1 MLRDK
6 FVDLAYESL
15 RHYLET
21 GKYLD
26 KYDEEFKNNHSGV
39 LIQITKGDRTERSG
53 SIYPTR
59 ANIALDIIHE
69 VVNLGI
75 FDNAFALKLSD
86 LDDIYIQVLE
96 INKVEQIENIE
107 DFGVY
112 SGLLLSYANNPV
124 MVFREDYET
133 DYQMFE
139 DAKDLANVDDF
150 DIFTLEK
157 FKIIR
162 HIWQKS
168 GKIVH

>member
-1 MLRDK
+1 MLSDK
-6 FVDLAYESL
+6 YVDLAYDSL
-15 RHYLET
+15 KFYLEN

-26 KYDEEFKNNHSGV
+26 EYDEDFKTNHNGV

-59 ANIALDIIHE
+59 GDIALDIIHE

-75 FDNAFALKLSD
+75 FDNAFALRLD
-86 LDDIYIQVLE
+86 ELDDVYIQVLE
-96 INKVEQIENIE
+96 ISKVKQIEKME

-150 DIFTLEK
+150 DIYTFEK
-157 FKIIR
+157 FKFVR
-162 HIWQKS
+162 HI
-168 GKIVH
+168 

>member
-1 MLRDK
+1 MLNDK
-6 FVDLAYESL
+6 FVDLAYDSL
-15 RHYLET
+15 RYYLET

-26 KYDEEFKNNHSGV
+26 KYDEEFKTNHNGV

-59 ANIALDIIHE
+59 ASIALDIIHE

-75 FDNAFALKLSD
+75 FDNAFALRLQD
-86 LDDIYIQVLE
+86 LDNIYIQVLE
-96 INKVEQIENIE
+96 INKVEQIENLE

-124 MVFREDYET
+124 IVFREDYET
-133 DYQMFE
+133 DFQMFE

-162 HIWQKS
+162 HI
-168 GKIVH
+168 

>member
-1 MLRDK
+1 MLKDK
-6 FVDLAYESL
+6 FVELAFDSL

-26 KYDEEFKNNHSGV
+26 KYDEEFKDNHNGAI
-39 LIQITKGDRTERSG
+39 IQITKGDRTERFG

-69 VVNLGI
+69 VVNLGV

-96 INKVEQIENIE
+96 INKVEKIESIE
-107 DFGVY
+107 DFGIY
-112 SGLLLSYANNPV
+112 SGLLLAYANNPV

-157 FKIIR
+157 FKIVR
-162 HIWQKS
+162 HI
-168 GKIVH
+168 

>member
-1 MLRDK
+1 MLKDK
-6 FVDLAYESL
+6 FVDLAYDSL
-15 RHYLET
+15 RYYLET

-26 KYDEEFKNNHSGV
+26 EYDEEFKDNHNGV
-39 LIQITKGDRTERSG
+39 LIQISKGDRHERSG

-69 VVNLGI
+69 VVNLGV
-75 FDNAFALKLSD
+75 FDNAFALKLTD
-86 LDDIYIQVLE
+86 LDDVYIQVLE

-124 MVFREDYET
+124 IVFREEYET

-150 DIFTLEK
+150 NIYTLEK

-162 HIWQKS
+162 HI
-168 GKIVH
+168 

>member
-1 MLRDK
+1 MLKDK

-15 RHYLET
+15 RYYLET

-26 KYDEEFKNNHSGV
+26 KYDEEFKDNHNGV
-39 LIQITKGDRTERSG
+39 LIQITKGDRLERSG

-59 ANIALDIIHE
+59 ADIALDIIHE
-69 VVNLGI
+69 VVNLGV
-75 FDNAFALKLSD
+75 FDNAFALRLSE
-86 LDDIYIQVLE
+86 LDDVYIQVLE
-96 INKVEQIENIE
+96 IKKVEQIERLE

-139 DAKDLANVDDF
+139 DAKDLANVDDY

-157 FKIIR
+157 FKMVR
-162 HIWQKS
+162 HI
-168 GKIVH
+168 

>member
-1 MLRDK
+1 MLNDK
-6 FVDLAYESL
+6 FVDLAYDSL
-15 RHYLET
+15 KYYLET
-21 GKYLD
+21 SKYLD
-26 KYDEEFKNNHSGV
+26 KYDGEFKDNHNGV
-39 LIQITKGDRTERSG
+39 LIQISKGDRLERSG

-75 FDNAFALKLSD
+75 FDNAFALRLSD
-86 LDDIYIQVLE
+86 LDDVYIQVLE
-96 INKVEQIENIE
+96 ISKVEQIERLE

-139 DAKDLANVDDF
+139 DAKDLANVDDY
-150 DIFTLEK
+150 DIYTLEK
-157 FKIIR
+157 FKVIR
-162 HIWQKS
+162 HIWQIGVK
-168 GKIVH
+168 

>member
-1 MLRDK
+1 MLKDK
-6 FVDLAYESL
+6 FVELAFDSL

-26 KYDEEFKNNHSGV
+26 KYDEEFKDNHNGAI
-39 LIQITKGDRTERSG
+39 IQITKGDRTERSG

-59 ANIALDIIHE
+59 ANIALDIIYE
-69 VVNLGI
+69 VVNLGV

-96 INKVEQIENIE
+96 INKVEQIESIE
-107 DFGVY
+107 DFGIY
-112 SGLLLSYANNPV
+112 SGLLLAYANNPV

-157 FKIIR
+157 FKIVR
-162 HIWQKS
+162 HI
-168 GKIVH
+168 

>member
-1 MLRDK
+1 MLNDK
-6 FVDLAYESL
+6 FVDLAYDSL
-15 RHYLET
+15 RYYLET

-26 KYDEEFKNNHSGV
+26 KYDEEFKTNHNGV

-75 FDNAFALKLSD
+75 FDNAFALRLQD
-86 LDDIYIQVLE
+86 LDNIYIQVLE
-96 INKVEQIENIE
+96 INKVEQIENLE

-124 MVFREDYET
+124 IVFREDYET
-133 DYQMFE
+133 DFQMFE

-162 HIWQKS
+162 HIWQIGVK
-168 GKIVH
+168 

>member
-1 MLRDK
+1 MLNDK
-6 FVDLAYESL
+6 FVDLAYDSL
-15 RHYLET
+15 KYYLET

-26 KYDEEFKNNHSGV
+26 KYDEEFKDNHNGV
-39 LIQITKGDRTERSG
+39 LIQISRGDRLERSG

-69 VVNLGI
+69 VVNLGV
-75 FDNAFALKLSD
+75 FDNAFALRLSD
-86 LDDIYIQVLE
+86 LDDVYIQVLE
-96 INKVEQIENIE
+96 ISKVEQIERLE

-139 DAKDLANVDDF
+139 DAKDLANVDDY
-150 DIFTLEK
+150 DIYTLEK
-157 FKIIR
+157 FKVIR
-162 HIWQKS
+162 HIWQIGVK
-168 GKIVH
+168 